1 MFFYI
6 GRRILKAIPLLLVI
20 TVLCFI
26 LINLAPYNAVDA
38 MTNPK
43 MSPETVNLIREK
55 YGYNQPA
62 YVRYVRW
69 LGGILTGNFGYSIIN
84 KTSIAAELSVRIPN
98 TIKLVLP
105 AYITA
110 YVLAVLLGLLAGSH
124 KNKLADRIIDGLSS
138 IGIAMP
144 SFWLAMLLIFI
155 FGYKLRV
162 LPILGMHKVGQT
174 DLPDFLQHFI
184 LPYIVL
190 TIGFLPDT
198 TRYVRSST
206 ITEYAEDYVTVQ
218 RAFGA
223 SDGEVMM
230 HHVLK
235 NVLFPVITKLGMAL
249 PTLVTGAVITESV
262 FSWPGIG
269 PYFIKAVQGMD
280 YPIIMTI
287 LVLSSTL
294 VIVGN
299 LLSDILYCIVD
310 PRITTVRQEN
320 I

>member
-1 MFFYI
+1 MFLYI
-6 GRRILKAIPLLLVI
+6 GKRVLKAVPLLLVI
-20 TVLCFI
+20 TVLCFA
-26 LINLAPYNAVDA
+26 LINLAPYDAVDA

-43 MSPETVNLIREK
+43 MSPDTVALIREK
-55 YGYNQPA
+55 YGFDQPV

-69 LGGILTGNFGYSIIN
+69 LGGMVTGNFGYSIIN
-84 KTSIAAELSVRIPN
+84 KTSIAGELAVRIPN

-105 AYITA
+105 AYVTA
-110 YVLAVLLGLLAGSH
+110 YLLAILLGLLAGSH
-124 KNKLADRIIDGLSS
+124 KNKLPDTIIDGASS
-138 IGIAMP
+138 VGIAMP
-144 SFWLAMLLIFI
+144 SFWIAMLLIFL
-155 FGYKLRV
+155 FGYRLRV
-162 LPILGMHKVGQT
+162 LPILGMHRVGQT
-174 DLPDFLQHFI
+174 DFPDFLQHFI
-184 LPYIVL
+184 MPYTVL
-190 TIGFLPDT
+190 TLGFLPDT

-206 ITEYAEDYVTVQ
+206 ITEYAEEYVTVQ

-223 SDGEVMM
+223 SDGEILT

-280 YPIIMTI
+280 YPVIMTI
-287 LVLSSTL
+287 LVLSSAL
-294 VIVGN
+294 VILGN

-310 PRITTVRQEN
+310 PRISTVRQESV
-320 I
+320 